1 MKQVRTGQVDLSTG
15 QMLEG
20 AQLALMFPKRRNGF
34 QEGWLAMAQGP
45 LKALAKA
52 DLGDEARRVL
62 FAVLAELDFENWINI
77 NQSQLA
83 AEIGLERQ
91 NFGRGL
97 KRLIAEEV
105 VLEGPKVG
113 RNGTYRLNPQFG
125 WRGSAKGHVDALQE
139 RMKARGMSVVVTGS
153 SEAAS
158 LDQDLP
164 SHEER

>member
-1 MKQVRTGQVDLSTG
+1 MKQIRTGQVDLSTG
-15 QMLEG
+15 EMLEG

-34 QEGWLAMAQGP
+34 REGWLAMAQGP

-77 NQSQLA
+77 NQAELGR
-83 AEIGLERQ
+83 EIGLHRQ
-91 NFGRGL
+91 HFGRGL
-97 KRLIAEEV
+97 KKLIAEGV
-105 VLEGPKVG
+105 VIEGPKVG

-139 RMKARGMSVVVTGS
+139 RMKARGMSVV
-153 SEAAS
+153 E
-158 LDQDLP
+158 P
-164 SHEER
+164 SPPTKP

>member
-1 MKQVRTGQVDLSTG
+1 
-15 QMLEG
+15 
-20 AQLALMFPKRRNGF
+20 
-34 QEGWLAMAQGP
+34 MAQGP

-97 KRLIAEEV
+97 KKLINEEI

-113 RNGTYRLNPQFG
+113 RNGTYRLNPLFG
-125 WRGSAKGHVDALQE
+125 WRGSAKGHVNALQE
-139 RMKARGMSVVVTGS
+139 RMKARGMSVVTGGS
-153 SEAAS
+153 SEGS
-158 LDQDLP
+158 SSEEDQA
-164 SHEER
+164 SHEEG

>member
-1 MKQVRTGQVDLSTG
+1 
-15 QMLEG
+15 
-20 AQLALMFPKRRNGF
+20 
-34 QEGWLAMAQGP
+34 MAQGP

-97 KRLIAEEV
+97 KRLITEEV

-125 WRGSAKGHVDALQE
+125 WRGSAKGHVDALRE
-139 RMKARGMSVVVTGS
+139 RMKARGMSVVAGGV
-153 SEAAS
+153 SEASS
-158 LDQDLP
+158 LAQDQP
-164 SHEER
+164 GHNGSE